1 MTHSPLPT
9 PHSPLLTYPPA
20 QWRLILSSPL
30 DGPTNM
36 AIDEAILSAV
46 SENQSPPTLRFFAW
60 TPPCLSLGYAQPVGD
75 VDRERLRGLGWD
87 LVRRPTGGR
96 AILHTAE
103 LTYSVIAPMSEPRVV
118 GGVIESYRQ
127 LSAGLMQGVEL
138 LGLNVRAE
146 KNPKSSQT
154 PEAERRGQ
162 IPNPNLQS
170 PNHPITLSPN
180 PVCFEAASD
189 YEITANG
196 RKLLGSAQV
205 RKQGVVLQHGTLPLT
220 GDVAR
225 IVEVL
230 RVDSEKERARLRERV
245 HRRATTVEEVLG
257 RAVTWAEAV
266 AALQQGFAEKL
277 NLSFEER
284 GLTEREVELT
294 AQLRAEKYAA
304 ERWNARV

>member
-1 MTHSPLPT
+1 
-9 PHSPLLTYPPA
+9 
-20 QWRLILSSPL
+20 
-30 DGPTNM
+30 
-36 AIDEAILSAV
+36 
-46 SENQSPPTLRFFAW
+46 
-60 TPPCLSLGYAQPVGD
+60 

-170 PNHPITLSPN
+170 PEHPSTPSPN
-180 PVCFEAASD
+180 PVCFETSSD

-245 HRRATTVEEVLG
+245 HWRATTVEEVLG